1 VTTGTRDTIDVI
13 VQLAGAS
20 DAAIVA
26 RVARV
31 ALDVHPSEPPGRFVN
46 AEESP
51 TMYLV
56 PLGPRP

>member
-1 VTTGTRDTIDVI
+1 MTTGTRDTIDVI

-20 DAAIVA
+20 DAAI
-26 RVARV
+26 VARV